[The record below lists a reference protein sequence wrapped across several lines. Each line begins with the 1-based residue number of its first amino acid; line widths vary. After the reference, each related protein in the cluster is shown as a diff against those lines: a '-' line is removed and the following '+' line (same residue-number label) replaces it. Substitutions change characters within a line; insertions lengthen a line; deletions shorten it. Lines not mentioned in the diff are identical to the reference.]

1 MMTFGALI
9 LNVCCLGNQQ
19 GKRERD
25 FAGRKLKELPKSI
38 FDNSEII
45 TKIDLQRNRLKE
57 IHGVSRLVNLIELNL
72 CRNEISSFPEE
83 IGELH
88 HLKKLYINQN
98 IIKCIP
104 DHVFSRLQRLEF
116 LKLSTNRLSEL
127 PSDINQ
133 CESLTYVN
141 VSNNYLKDLQALVGL
156 PKLQELHVENN
167 KLTDLPEEL
176 FTNLTMFKATG
187 NQLRKPPE
195 DICIGGLKD
204 IRSYFTMLRNSSS
217 TVTVK
222 TIKTMFLGSSMAG
235 KSTLCRSFHKCCPV
249 EVDEADRTVGIEI
262 IEVEK
267 DDVRFLCWDFAGQ
280 EEYYITHHVFITP
293 QALVILAIDL
303 SRYL

>member
-1 MMTFGALI
+1 MMSGALI
-9 LNVCCLGNQQ
+9 IKVRCLGNQQ
-19 GKRERD
+19 GKKDRD
-25 FAGRKLKELPKSI
+25 FAGKKLKELPRSI

-45 TKIDLQRNRLKE
+45 TKIDLQRNRLKD
-57 IHGVSRLVNLIELNL
+57 IRGISRLVNLTELNL
-72 CRNEISSFPEE
+72 SRNELSSFPEE
-83 IGELH
+83 IAKLY

-98 IIKCIP
+98 IIKSIP
-104 DHVFSRLQRLEF
+104 DQVFSHLQHLEF

-133 CESLTYVN
+133 CVSLTYVN

-167 KLTDLPEEL
+167 RLTDLPEEL

-187 NQLRKPPE
+187 NTLRKPPE

-204 IRSYFTMLRNSSS
+204 IRSYFTMLKNSSS

-235 KSTLCRSFHKCCPV
+235 KSTLCRSFQRCSPV

-267 DDVRFLCWDFAGQ
+267 EDVRFLCWDFAGQ

-293 QALVILAIDL
+293 QAFVILAINL
-303 SRYL
+303 SR